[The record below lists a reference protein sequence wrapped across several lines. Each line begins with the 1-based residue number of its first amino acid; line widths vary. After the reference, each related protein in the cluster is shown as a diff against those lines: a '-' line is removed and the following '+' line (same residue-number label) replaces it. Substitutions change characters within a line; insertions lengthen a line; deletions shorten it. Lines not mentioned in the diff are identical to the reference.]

1 MRTIGSVMDALT
13 LSPSHAPSELRA
25 LQPADF
31 AVLADFRHE
40 LRRFALYSEAE
51 AHAQGLAPQQHQALL
66 AIKASHGPLTVT
78 ELAQRLCIKSHS
90 AAELVSRLAQMGM
103 LARRAD
109 PQNGRSAL
117 LRLTPQAE
125 STPAAFSTDPL
136 APIQNHRPLTQGLL
150 KKIGPSDEQTM
161 KSSSLP

>member
-1 MRTIGSVMDALT
+1 MRTIGRVMDALT
-13 LSPSHAPSELRA
+13 LSSSQSGNALRA

-40 LRRFALYSEAE
+40 LRRFALYGEAE
-51 AHAQGLAPQQHQALL
+51 AQAQGLAPQQHQALL
-66 AIKASHGPLTVT
+66 AIKASRDPLTVT

-90 AAELVSRLAQMGM
+90 AAELVSRLVQMGM

-109 PQNGRSAL
+109 PSDGRRAL

-125 STPAAFSTDPL
+125 NTLDALYTAHLEQLQS
-136 APIQNHRPLTQGLL
+136 IRPLLVGLL
-150 KKIGPSDEQTM
+150 QKFGAEAG
-161 KSSSLP
+161 